1 MSKKIKL
8 GFSSVKVSFKN
19 IVKSY
24 NKYLESFILIILVT
38 SCAHLKDNIVE
49 YKTLLPDPSNLPC
62 CWQTTE
68 QLEIKLKSK
77 ETSLSLV
84 TAISGNQL
92 VVVIFDSFGRKL
104 LNISQTG
111 RQVRVE
117 KEIEMPEELATDW
130 LLLGIFLRD
139 MPEIGWSFKES
150 DWLVKRNGNKK
161 ILNQADRAVI
171 TLTEEPFPKDTFLE
185 NVPDNRLISNLIYH
199 DLDLNVKLTRLNK
212 QRL

>member
-1 MSKKIKL
+1 MKDSLQNIIK
-8 GFSSVKVSFKN
+8 GCY
-19 IVKSY
+19 I
-24 NKYLESFILIILVT
+24 YLEIFILSLFVT

-111 RQVRVE
+111 GQVRVE
-117 KEIEMPEELATDW
+117 KEIEMTEELPTDW

-139 MPEIGWSFKES
+139 MPDIGWSFKES
-150 DWLVKRNGNKK
+150 NWLVKRNGNKK
-161 ILNQADRAVI
+161 ILNQANRAVI
-171 TLTEEPFPKDTFLE
+171 TLTEEPSPKDKLLE
-185 NVPDNRLISNLIYH
+185 NLHDNRLISNFIYH
-199 DLDLNVKLTRLNK
+199 DLGLEVKITRLK
-212 QRL
+212 RQRL